1 MIHIFL
7 LILKILGMIL
17 LGILALL
24 LLVIL
29 LVLFNPFSYRAEG
42 TSDGS
47 VDSAQAKAVFHW
59 LFHLISGTVS
69 YKGMIFQPPL
79 LLTRKKKAVRIPFL
93 PLCITKR
100 IVLTISFPTHF
111 TRKGRVV
118 ILSFPT
124 LLTKQRRNAS
134 AVLLINN
141 RLKLIQSQK
150 AG

>member
-47 VDSAQAKAVFHW
+47 VDSAQGNT
-59 LFHLISGTVS
+59 S
-69 YKGMIFQPPL
+69 GMIFQSPL

-100 IVLTISFPTHF
+100 IVLTMSFPTHF
-111 TRKGRVV
+111 TRKRRIV

-124 LLTKQRRNAS
+124 LLTKRRRNAS